1 MPKKKNDEPTEE
13 AVAEE
18 EEEEQFDDED
28 IEEMKRKIAEM
39 EAESKRLEQEA
50 AAEENDG
57 GEQTK
62 DDSSS
67 GAVNTG
73 TKSGGA
79 TDNAGASGTDA
90 KPEGENKQP
99 VANDELSIFVGEV
112 DYGATANELHKHFEP
127 CGGINLITIPV
138 DKYSRQPRGFAYIEF
153 VDKASM
159 ENALLLDDS
168 EFRGRKLKVTA
179 KRTNVSGYN
188 ASRGRGRGRGGY
200 RGRGRG
206 GYRGRGRG
214 GYGGY
219 VSRASKL
226 VINGINHKASLTCTH
241 INQGYRGRGRGGFR
255 GRGRGGFRGRG
266 RGGFG
271 GYGY

>member
-1 MPKKKNDEPTEE
+1 MPKKGKDEPTEGAAE
-13 AVAEE
+13 AE

-50 AAEENDG
+50 AAEDG
-57 GEQTK
+57 VGVETNEGG
-62 DDSSS
+62 SSS
-67 GAVNTG
+67 AVDTEAKNDAGAD
-73 TKSGGA
+73 S
-79 TDNAGASGTDA
+79 AGASGTDA
-90 KPEGENKQP
+90 KPEGETRQP

-153 VDKASM
+153 VDKPSM

-219 VSRASKL
+219 VSKTIKL
-226 VINGINHKASLTCTH
+226 VMDEINHKKSLTYTH
-241 INQGYRGRGRGGFR
+241 FNQGYRGRGRGGYR

>member
-1 MPKKKNDEPTEE
+1 MKGGGSRGG
-13 AVAEE
+13 
-18 EEEEQFDDED
+18 EEQFDDED
-28 IEEMKRKIAEM
+28 IENEKKIASWKPKVS
-39 EAESKRLEQEA
+39 AWRKRLRQKKA
-50 AAEENDG
+50 LAKNNDNG
-57 GEQTK
+57 
-62 DDSSS
+62 SSS
-67 GAVNTG
+67 AVNTEAKNGAG
-73 TKSGGA
+73 TDS
-79 TDNAGASGTDA
+79 AGASGTDA
-90 KPEGENKQP
+90 KPEGENRP

-153 VDKASM
+153 VDKPSM

-214 GYGGY
+214 GCGGY
-219 VSRASKL
+219 VSKTIKL
-226 VINGINHKASLTCTH
+226 VMDEINHKKLLTYTH
-241 INQGYRGRGRGGFR
+241 FNQGYRGRGRGGYR